1 MTNAFVRL
9 IRIASLV
16 VCLIVI
22 ASYAIFAIGQTKS
35 ASNHQQEAING
46 PSAPVAVKHESSLHK
61 AIDEASTKLTSPFAG
76 IVSSSSGEWA
86 VRSVKLLIA
95 LVVYGFGLGYLA
107 RVLRVR
113 V

>member
-1 MTNAFVRL
+1 MTNAVVRL

-16 VCLIVI
+16 ICLIVV

-46 PSAPVAVKHESSLHK
+46 PSAPVAVKHESGLHK
-61 AIDEASTKLTSPFAG
+61 AIDEASTELTSPFAG

-86 VRSVKLLIA
+86 VRSVKLLVA